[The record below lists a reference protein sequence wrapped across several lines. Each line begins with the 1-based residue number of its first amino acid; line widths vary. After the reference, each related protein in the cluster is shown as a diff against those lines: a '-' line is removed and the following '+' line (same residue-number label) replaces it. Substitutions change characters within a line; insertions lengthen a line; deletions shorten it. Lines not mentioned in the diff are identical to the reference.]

1 MSDFENNGYDY
12 NEPTA
17 ADTLE
22 TAQETFDSAYSAY
35 DAAPENNGKA
45 FGIVSLVCGIVS
57 LPLICCTYI
66 GLIVAVTSIVFG
78 ILSIKKGEN
87 AKGMAIAGIICS
99 AVAIVVIIFLLIFA
113 ASLGSADYD
122 DVMKKIED
130 MIQNS

>member
-22 TAQETFDSAYSAY
+22 TAQETFDNAYTAY
-35 DAAPENNGKA
+35 DAAPEKSGKA

-99 AVAIVVIIFLLIFA
+99 AISIVVIIILLIA
-113 ASLGSADYD
+113 VNSLDQEA
-122 DVMKKIED
+122 VLD
-130 MIQNS
+130 MLRNEMNLDI

>member
-1 MSDFENNGYDY
+1 MSDFENNGNEY

-22 TAQETFDSAYSAY
+22 TAQETFDSAYTAY

-99 AVAIVVIIFLLIFA
+99 AVSIVVIVILLIA
-113 ASLGSADYD
+113 VNSMDQQADLD
-122 DVMKKIED
+122 LLRNEMNLDI
-130 MIQNS
+130 

>member
-1 MSDFENNGYDY
+1 MSDFENNGNEY

-22 TAQETFDSAYSAY
+22 TAQETFDSAYTAY

-87 AKGMAIAGIICS
+87 AKGMAIAGI
-99 AVAIVVIIFLLIFA
+99 
-113 ASLGSADYD
+113 
-122 DVMKKIED
+122 
-130 MIQNS
+130 